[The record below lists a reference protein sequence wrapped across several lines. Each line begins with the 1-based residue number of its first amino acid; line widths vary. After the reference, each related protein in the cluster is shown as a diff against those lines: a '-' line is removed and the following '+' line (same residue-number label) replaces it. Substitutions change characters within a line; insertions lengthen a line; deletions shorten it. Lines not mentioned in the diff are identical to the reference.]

1 MLGIVL
7 IDKPKGITS
16 HDVVSRLRRRFQTK
30 RIGHAGTL
38 DPLATGLL
46 VLAVGPATRFLQ
58 YLPLEPK
65 EYIST
70 FKFGQ
75 TTNTFDAEGEVT
87 QTRSVPANLEAA
99 IAHNIDQ
106 FRGEIQQTPPMYSAV
121 KVNGQPLYKY
131 ARKGEEVE
139 VKSRTVFIEEMELLE
154 INGDEAEFRIVC
166 SGGTYIRTLAH
177 DLGEAIGCGAYIS
190 QLARTQV
197 GEFDIE
203 DAVTL
208 EDVGESDL
216 IPLSKALKP
225 MPLERLNPIQIEYV
239 RNGRQIQFRHSLTAK
254 TIGLTDQEGNV
265 IGIGH
270 VVGNMV
276 QPECIIPAEVIHGT
290 V

>member
-7 IDKPKGITS
+7 IDKPVGITS
-16 HDVVSRLRRRFQTK
+16 HDVVSRLRRRFQTR

-46 VLAVGPATRFLQ
+46 VVAVGPATRFLQ

-75 TTNTFDAEGEVT
+75 TTNTYDAEGEIT
-87 QTRSVPANLEAA
+87 EERPVPSSLEAA
-99 IAHNIDQ
+99 IAHNITL
-106 FRGEIQQTPPMYSAV
+106 FRGEIQQTPPLFSAV

-139 VKSRTVFIEEMELLE
+139 VKSRTVFIEEMELLS
-154 INGDEAEFRIVC
+154 INGEEAQFRIVC
-166 SGGTYIRTLAH
+166 SGGTYVRSLAH

-190 QLARTQV
+190 QLARSQV
-197 GEFDIE
+197 GEFHIE
-203 DAVTL
+203 NAVTL
-208 EDVGESDL
+208 DDVSESDL
-216 IPLSKALKP
+216 IPLNKALKP
-225 MPLERLNPIQIEYV
+225 MPLEKLNPIQIEYV
-239 RNGRQIQFRHSLTAK
+239 RNGRQIQFRHPMTAK
-254 TIGLTDQEGNV
+254 TVGLTDQDGNV

-276 QPECIIPAEVIHGT
+276 QPECIIPAEVIHG
-290 V
+290 VI